1 MITPVRTQE
10 KIVEL
15 DALLERLKPLR
26 EAGKTIVFTNGC
38 FDLIHV
44 GHLRYLQ
51 AARALGDVLIVAIN
65 GDDSLRRLK
74 GPSRPILPVD
84 QRLKVLAGF
93 ECINFVLAFDDDTPH
108 RLLRAIRPDVLVKG
122 ANYSVDGVVGRE
134 VVEEYGGK
142 VLTVALTE
150 NRSTTDIV
158 GRVRASA
165 TPS

>member
-1 MITPVRTQE
+1 LPCV
-10 KIVEL
+10 
-15 DALLERLKPLR
+15 APLK
-26 EAGKTIVFTNGC
+26 ASGKTIVFTNGC

-65 GDDSLRRLK
+65 GDESLRRLK

-93 ECINFVLAFDDDTPH
+93 GCVDFVLAFDDDTPH

-134 VVEEYGGK
+134 VVEEYGGR

-150 NRSTTDIV
+150 NRSTTDLV
-158 GRVRASA
+158 GRIRNASA
-165 TPS
+165 R